1 MLLNL
6 GFALA
11 ISSFFIVVALPISA
25 FFFRKLNADVII
37 ISVLMGLVVEVVL
50 ASWFITFAKLNEV
63 FWAIQILFLLVAY
76 YFLFR
81 ERTMNNRIHQSSI
94 SKLPMISAFIA
105 TLIFSFLSSEKLFG
119 NKIAMRNGP
128 DLIGWISSSRYF
140 CSRENLAA
148 LETEITSE
156 LNLTNSLDAFKNPI
170 GNIDNSIYQVA
181 SVATQVNGEFL
192 VGARRIG
199 VPGVQG
205 QLCRIIGENH
215 LISIVSSFSLIAIFI
230 STYLCG
236 MIIRDYQMKNVYKL
250 VIPVLAIT
258 NVNVISVFL
267 EGGYGQLLATPFF
280 LFGVYCFTRE
290 DKSLNERGLASLL
303 IIAFSLSTY
312 FDLALIFGL
321 FLLVLWICNLL
332 LTKRNMLKNVK
343 KTDWSLIGLGLLF
356 GIPGLLSA
364 PRLLMDRLG
373 SGTYGGWDQG
383 RAPTPANFF
392 GLINWLPSNGVNST
406 PRSISIKIIEIS
418 ITIVLLALL
427 WKNRLN
433 VQVQPVLTALI
444 VYSILMFLTYS
455 NGREGSN
462 NYTVWKASAYL
473 SMFLI
478 LFALPRN
485 RESQGRKQ
493 GSDKKGLSKT
503 AIPIVLFLT
512 TFSSLNWTES
522 WLNTRQFNFN
532 EPDKKMKEI
541 ISKYDLVMFGFEG
554 AGSYKILLLGDIH
567 YLAESRGFSVKTKR
581 SNPPRELAF
590 VVPNT
595 KCLNFDCEFKKYS
608 FQTNDKVQIIYSNK
622 EYRIYA

>member
-11 ISSFFIVVALPISA
+11 ISLFFIIVALPISR
-25 FFFRKLNADVII
+25 FFFKKLNADVIV
-37 ISVLMGLVVEVVL
+37 ISVLLGLVIEVVL
-50 ASWFITFAKLNEV
+50 ASWLITFAKLNEV
-63 FWAIQILFLLVAY
+63 FWAIQILSLMFAY
-76 YFLFR
+76 YFFFRKTTMKNLFD
-81 ERTMNNRIHQSSI
+81 QSFI
-94 SKLPMISAFIA
+94 SKLPMISAFIS
-105 TLIFSFLSSEKLFG
+105 TFIFSFLSSEKLLG

-140 CSRENLAA
+140 CNQGNLTG
-148 LETEITSE
+148 LETKITSD

-170 GNIDNSIYQVA
+170 ENLDNSIYQVA
-181 SVATQVNGEFL
+181 SVVTQVNGEFL

-199 VPGVQG
+199 IPGVQG
-205 QLCRIIGENH
+205 QLCQIVGENH
-215 LISIVSSFSLIAIFI
+215 LISIVSSFSLIAIFV
-230 STYLCG
+230 STYICG
-236 MIIRDYQMKNVYKL
+236 MIIRDYQMKNAYKL
-250 VIPVLAIT
+250 IIPVLAIT
-258 NVNVISVFL
+258 NVNAISVFL

-290 DKSLNERGLASLL
+290 EKNFDQRGLASLL

-321 FLLVLWICNLL
+321 FILVLWICNLL
-332 LTKRNMLKNVK
+332 LTKRNLLKNVK
-343 KTDWSLIGLGLLF
+343 KTDWNLIGIGLLL
-356 GIPGLLSA
+356 GVPGLLTA

-383 RAPTPANFF
+383 RVPTPADFF

-406 PRSISIKIIEIS
+406 PRSISIKIIEVS
-418 ITIVLLALL
+418 ITIVILAFL

-433 VQVQPVLTALI
+433 VQIQPALAAMI
-444 VYSILMFLTYS
+444 VYSMLMFLTYS

-485 RESQGRKQ
+485 KENQGGKKA
-493 GSDKKGLSKT
+493 SDKKDLSKT
-503 AIPIVLFLT
+503 TIPIILVLTIL
-512 TFSSLNWTES
+512 SSLNWTDS
-522 WLNTRQFNFN
+522 WLSTRQFNFN
-532 EPDKKMKEI
+532 EPDKKMIAI
-541 ISKYDLVMFGFEG
+541 IDKYDLAMFGFAG
-554 AGSYKILLLGDIH
+554 AGSYKFLLLGDIH
-567 YLAESRGFSVKTKR
+567 YLAESRGFSVLTKR

-590 VVPNT
+590 VLPNE
-595 KCLNFDCEFKKYS
+595 KCLNLNCKLNQHS
-608 FQTNDKVQIIYSNK
+608 FYMNNKLEIIYANK